1 MNRKKYWLKRLGE
14 RIMFLKSIG
23 IIVTVDYDQ
32 LLIDNN
38 YLSYLLNHTK
48 QLVDYCSYY
57 FEKEV
62 GKC

>member
-14 RIMFLKSIG
+14 RIMFLKNIG
-23 IIVTVDYDQ
+23 IVITVDYDQ

-38 YLSYLLNHTK
+38 YLSYLLNYTR
-48 QLVDYCSYY
+48 QLMEYCSYY

-62 GKC
+62 RKC